1 MGRLVLRRLLLAL
14 PTILGVVVL
23 VFTFLHLVPGDPVE
37 IMLGESAAPAQVAA
51 LRHDLGLD
59 RPLPTQL
66 VGFLGRIARGDLGYS
81 IAFRTPVGDLIRSRY
96 PATMALAAAALLLAI
111 ASGVPLG
118 VAAAVRRGSALDR
131 GIRVLSLVGVCVP
144 GVVLGPLLMLVCSI
158 RLGWLPVSGRGGP
171 SHLVLPALTL
181 ALGMIG
187 ILVRLTRTSTLVAL
201 DAEHVRTARAKGASP
216 SRVVI
221 RHVLPAALLPVVTVI
236 GLQTGALLTGAVIA
250 ETIFAWPGVGRLVV
264 QAIAARDYPLV
275 QGCVLT
281 IGLTYVAVNTLTD
294 LLHVVLDPR
303 LRDDA

>member
-1 MGRLVLRRLLLAL
+1 MGRLVVRRLLLTV
-14 PTILGVVVL
+14 PTILGVAVL
-23 VFTFLHLVPGDPVE
+23 VFAFLHLVPGDPVE
-37 IMLGESAAPAQVAA
+37 IMLGESAAPAQVEA

-59 RPLPTQL
+59 RPLLAQL
-66 VGFLGRIARGDLGYS
+66 AGFFQRAVRGDLGYS
-81 IAFRTPVGDLIRSRY
+81 IAFRAPVGELIRSRY
-96 PATMALAAAALLLAI
+96 PATVALATTALLLAI
-111 ASGVPLG
+111 AAGIPLG
-118 VAAAVRRGSALDR
+118 VVAAVRRGSALDR
-131 GIRVLSLVGVCVP
+131 GIRLLSLLGVCVP

-158 RLGWLPVSGRGGP
+158 RLGWLPVSGRGGVN
-171 SHLVLPALTL
+171 HLVLPAVTL

-201 DAEHVRTARAKGASP
+201 DAEHVRTARAKGASAL
-216 SRVVI
+216 RVI
-221 RHVLPAALLPVVTVI
+221 LRHVLPAALLPVVTVV

-281 IGLTYVAVNTLTD
+281 IGMTYVAVNTLTD

-303 LRDDA
+303 LRNDA